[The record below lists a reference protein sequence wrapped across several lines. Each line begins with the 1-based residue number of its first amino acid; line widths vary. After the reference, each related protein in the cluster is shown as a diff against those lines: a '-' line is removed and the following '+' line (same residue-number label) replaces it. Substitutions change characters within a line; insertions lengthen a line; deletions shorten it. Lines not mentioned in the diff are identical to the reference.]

1 MAQRA
6 TQWHIRSKKRNI
18 NIQLPVLITV
28 EKQHPVLKW
37 TLIGSAKVKEPMILD
52 DSLSFFFI
60 IVIIIT
66 VIMIFPG

>member
-6 TQWHIRSKKRNI
+6 TQWHFRSKKRNI

-28 EKQHPVLKW
+28 EKQHPVSKW
-37 TLIGSAKVKEPMILD
+37 KLIGSAKVKEPMILD